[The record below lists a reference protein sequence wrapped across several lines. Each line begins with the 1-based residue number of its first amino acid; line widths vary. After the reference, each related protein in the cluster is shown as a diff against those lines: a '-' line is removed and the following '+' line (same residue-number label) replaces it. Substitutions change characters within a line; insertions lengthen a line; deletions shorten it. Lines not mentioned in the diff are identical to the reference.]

1 MNGVEGPVVRQEG
14 EGVDDG
20 GQRLHG
26 GRALGGRGCLN
37 HQRLSGEDELPQG
50 VEVIQQGE
58 QDRGQLRVGGE
69 GGGDGRARAGDR
81 LLVLGVI
88 SCRRKVQLDQRAK
101 HWQGQVIPWSR
112 GRPSVNVVT
121 GDLYRELSSI
131 KIFSNISNII
141 FVCFQSV
148 ELGTHL
154 ATILAR
160 FVNNVTRGKYVNSI
174 TDFW

>member
-20 GQRLHG
+20 GERLHC

-37 HQRLSGEDELPQG
+37 HQWLSGEDELPQG
-50 VEVIQQGE
+50 VEVLQQGE
-58 QDRGQLRVGGE
+58 QHRGQLRVGGE
-69 GGGDGRARAGDR
+69 RGGDGRARAGDR

-88 SCRRKVQLDQRAK
+88 SCWRQVQLDQRAK
-101 HWQGQVIPWSR
+101 HWQGEMIPWSR
-112 GRPSVNVVT
+112 GRPSVNVMT
-121 GDLYRELSSI
+121 GNLNRELSSI
-131 KIFSNISNII
+131 KIFSNISNLILI
-141 FVCFQSV
+141 CFQV

>member
-1 MNGVEGPVVRQEG
+1 MDGVEGPVVRQEG
-14 EGVDDG
+14 QGVDDG
-20 GQRLHG
+20 GEGLHC
-26 GRALGGRGCLN
+26 GRALRGRGCLD
-37 HQRLSGEDELPQG
+37 HQGLSGEDELPED
-50 VEVIQQGE
+50 VEVLQQGE
-58 QDRGQLRVGGE
+58 EDRGQLRVGGE
-69 GGGDGRARAGDR
+69 RGGDGRTGAGDR
-81 LLVLGVI
+81 LLVLGVV
-88 SCRRKVQLDQRAK
+88 SCRREVELDQRPQ
-101 HWQGQVIPWSR
+101 HWQSQVVTRSR
-112 GRPSVNVVT
+112 GRPAVNVVT